1 MINSLELLSCNSDG
15 NMKLKYDEH
24 IITTNSTKIFK
35 WKSETINKS
44 SPLKQDIEDQLYQL
58 KRTMD
63 KGNRRGK
70 IT

>member
-15 NMKLKYDEH
+15 LMKLKYDDH